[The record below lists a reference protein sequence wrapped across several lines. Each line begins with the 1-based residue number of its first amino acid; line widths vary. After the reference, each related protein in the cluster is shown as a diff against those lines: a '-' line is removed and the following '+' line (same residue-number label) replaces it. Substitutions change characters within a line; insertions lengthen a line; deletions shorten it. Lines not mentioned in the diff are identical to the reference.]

1 MLKSKS
7 SKPLKLLKN
16 NKKLLQLFWS
26 TIKVSLKIMKVMP
39 LLTKKENQLKPPNN
53 RKLLLKK
60 ESQSL

>member
-26 TIKVSLKIMKVMP
+26 TIKVNLKIMKVMP

-60 ESQSL
+60 ESQLL

>member
-26 TIKVSLKIMKVMP
+26 TIKVNLKIMKVMP
-39 LLTKKENQLKPPNN
+39 LLTKKESQLKLPNN